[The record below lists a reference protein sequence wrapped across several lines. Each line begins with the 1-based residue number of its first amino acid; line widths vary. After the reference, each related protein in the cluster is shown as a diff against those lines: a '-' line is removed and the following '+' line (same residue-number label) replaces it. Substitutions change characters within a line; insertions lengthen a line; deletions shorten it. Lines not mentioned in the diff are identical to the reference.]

1 MLAELPVKSG
11 LRSYGGL
18 LYVPYEDDKA
28 ICEVMKQLAGNEA
41 KYGWQKEANKQ
52 RAQVTSS
59 WANTTKRYVE
69 YVKSL

>member
-52 RAQVTSS
+52 RAHRSH
-59 WANTTKRYVE
+59 
-69 YVKSL
+69 SLGRIPRRNMWSM